1 VGFPGAVLWCLGAIH
16 AANRRQCAMSEAQAL
31 VVVIDDDPDIR
42 NALQGLLE
50 TVDLQAALYATASE
64 FLASKRPQGP
74 CCIVVDVRLPGLSGL
89 YFQQE
94 LARENIPIPV
104 IFITGHGDIPMSVR
118 AMKAGAVEFL
128 TKPLRDQDLLDAIQ
142 AALRHDRARLEDERK
157 VADLRNHRDSLTARE
172 REVMALLVSGRV
184 NKQIAAEA
192 GISEVTVR
200 LHRGQIM
207 RKMRASSLADLIRI
221 ADKIKS

>member
-1 VGFPGAVLWCLGAIH
+1 
-16 AANRRQCAMSEAQAL
+16 MSEAQAL

-89 YFQQE
+89 DFQQQ

-192 GISEVTVR
+192 QISEVTVR

>member
-1 VGFPGAVLWCLGAIH
+1 
-16 AANRRQCAMSEAQAL
+16 MSEDQP
-31 VVVIDDDPDIR
+31 VVVIIDDDPDIR
-42 NALQGLLE
+42 HALQGLLE
-50 TVDLQAALYATASE
+50 TVDLQAALFAAASE

-89 YFQQE
+89 DFQQQ

-128 TKPLRDQDLLDAIQ
+128 TKPLRDQDVLDAIQ
-142 AALRHDRARLEDERK
+142 AALRRDRARLEDERK
-157 VADLRNHRDSLTARE
+157 VADLRNRHDSLTARE

-207 RKMRASSLADLIRI
+207 RKMHASSLADLIRI

>member
-1 VGFPGAVLWCLGAIH
+1 
-16 AANRRQCAMSEAQAL
+16 MSEAQAL

-89 YFQQE
+89 DFQQQ
-94 LARENIPIPV
+94 LGRENIPIPV
-104 IFITGHGDIPMSVR
+104 IFITGHGDIPMSVQ

>member
-1 VGFPGAVLWCLGAIH
+1 
-16 AANRRQCAMSEAQAL
+16 MSEDQP
-31 VVVIDDDPDIR
+31 VVVIIDDDPDIR

-50 TVDLQAALYATASE
+50 TIDLPTALFATASE
-64 FLASKRPQGP
+64 FLASKRPQVP

-89 YFQQE
+89 DFQQE

-142 AALRHDRARLEDERK
+142 AALRRDRARLEDQRK
-157 VADLRNHRDSLTARE
+157 VADLRTHHESLTARE
-172 REVMALLVSGRV
+172 REVMALLVAGRV
-184 NKQIAAEA
+184 NKQIAAEI

-207 RKMRASSLADLIRI
+207 RKMRASSLADLIRT
-221 ADKIKS
+221 ADKITL

>member
-1 VGFPGAVLWCLGAIH
+1 
-16 AANRRQCAMSEAQAL
+16 MSEVQPL
-31 VVVIDDDPDIR
+31 VVVIDDDPDLR
-42 NALQGLLE
+42 DALQGLLE
-50 TVDLQAALYATASE
+50 TVDLPTALFANASE

-89 YFQQE
+89 DFQQE
-94 LARENIPIPV
+94 LARENNPIPV

-142 AALRHDRARLEDERK
+142 AALRRDRARLENERK
-157 VADLRNHRDSLTARE
+157 VADLRTRHDSLTARE
-172 REVMALLVSGRV
+172 RQVMALLVAGRV
-184 NKQIAAEA
+184 NKQIAAEI

-221 ADKIKS
+221 SDQIKI

>member
-1 VGFPGAVLWCLGAIH
+1 
-16 AANRRQCAMSEAQAL
+16 MSEGQP
-31 VVVIDDDPDIR
+31 VVVIIDDDPDIR
-42 NALQGLLE
+42 DSLQGLLE
-50 TVDLQAALYATASE
+50 TVDLQAAPFATASE

-89 YFQQE
+89 DFQQE

-118 AMKAGAVEFL
+118 AMKAGALEFL

-142 AALRHDRARLEDERK
+142 AALRRDRARLEDERK
-157 VADLRNHRDSLTARE
+157 VANLRTRQETLTTRE
-172 REVMALLVSGRV
+172 RQVMALLVSGRV
-184 NKQIAAEA
+184 NKQIAAEV

-207 RKMRASSLADLIRI
+207 RKMYASSLADLIRT
-221 ADKIKS
+221 ADKINL

>member
-1 VGFPGAVLWCLGAIH
+1 
-16 AANRRQCAMSEAQAL
+16 MSEAQAL

-89 YFQQE
+89 DFQQQ

-157 VADLRNHRDSLTARE
+157 VADLRNRYDSLTARE
-172 REVMALLVSGRV
+172 REVMTMLVSGRV

-207 RKMRASSLADLIRI
+207 RKTRASSLADLIRI
-221 ADKIKS
+221 ADKIKY

>member
-1 VGFPGAVLWCLGAIH
+1 MNEDQP
-16 AANRRQCAMSEAQAL
+16 
-31 VVVIDDDPDIR
+31 VVVIIDDDPDIR

-50 TVDLQAALYATASE
+50 TIDLPTALFATASE

-89 YFQQE
+89 DFQQE
-94 LARENIPIPV
+94 LAREHIPIPV

-128 TKPLRDQDLLDAIQ
+128 TKPLHDQDLLDAIQ
-142 AALRHDRARLEDERK
+142 AALRRDRAQFEDQRK
-157 VADLRNHRDSLTARE
+157 IADLRTLHESLTARE
-172 REVMALLVSGRV
+172 REVMALLVAGRV
-184 NKQIAAEA
+184 NKQIAAEI

-200 LHRGQIM
+200 L
-207 RKMRASSLADLIRI
+207 I
-221 ADKIKS
+221 AVRSCERCAPVRWPI

>member
-1 VGFPGAVLWCLGAIH
+1 V
-16 AANRRQCAMSEAQAL
+16 SEAQP
-31 VVVIDDDPDIR
+31 VVVIIDDDPDIR
-42 NALQGLLE
+42 DALQGLLE
-50 TVDLQAALYATASE
+50 TVDLQAAPFATASE
-64 FLASKRPQGP
+64 FLASKRPEGP
-74 CCIVVDVRLPGLSGL
+74 CCIVLDVRLPGLSGL
-89 YFQQE
+89 DFQQE
-94 LARENIPIPV
+94 LARENIPIPI

-118 AMKAGAVEFL
+118 AMKAGAVELL

-142 AALRHDRARLEDERK
+142 AALRRDRARLEDERK
-157 VADLRNHRDSLTARE
+157 VADLRTRHESLTTRE
-172 REVMALLVSGRV
+172 RQVMALLVSGRV
-184 NKQIAAEA
+184 NKQIAAEI

>member
-1 VGFPGAVLWCLGAIH
+1 
-16 AANRRQCAMSEAQAL
+16 MSEAQAL

-50 TVDLQAALYATASE
+50 TVDLQAALFATALE

-89 YFQQE
+89 DFQQE
-94 LARENIPIPV
+94 LARENIRIPV

-142 AALRHDRARLEDERK
+142 AALRRDRARLGDERK
-157 VADLRNHRDSLTARE
+157 LTDLRNRHESLTARE
-172 REVMALLVSGRV
+172 REVMELLVSGRV

-192 GISEVTVR
+192 GISEVTMR

>member
-1 VGFPGAVLWCLGAIH
+1 
-16 AANRRQCAMSEAQAL
+16 MSEAQAL

-42 NALQGLLE
+42 NARQGLLE

-89 YFQQE
+89 DFQQQ

-221 ADKIKS
+221 ADKIKY

>member
-1 VGFPGAVLWCLGAIH
+1 
-16 AANRRQCAMSEAQAL
+16 MSEAQAL

-50 TVDLQAALYATASE
+50 TVDLQAALFATATE

-89 YFQQE
+89 DFQQQ

>member
-1 VGFPGAVLWCLGAIH
+1 
-16 AANRRQCAMSEAQAL
+16 MSEAQAL

-50 TVDLQAALYATASE
+50 TVDLQAALFATASE

-89 YFQQE
+89 DFQQE

-157 VADLRNHRDSLTARE
+157 VADLRNRHELLTARE

-192 GISEVTVR
+192 QISEVTVR

-207 RKMRASSLADLIRI
+207 RKMRASSLVDLIRI

>member
-1 VGFPGAVLWCLGAIH
+1 
-16 AANRRQCAMSEAQAL
+16 MSEDQP
-31 VVVIDDDPDIR
+31 VVIIIDDDPDIR

-50 TVDLQAALYATASE
+50 TVDLPTALFATASE
-64 FLASKRPQGP
+64 FLASNRPAGP

-89 YFQQE
+89 DFQQE
-94 LARENIPIPV
+94 LARENITIPV

-128 TKPLRDQDLLDAIQ
+128 TKPLRDQELLDAIQ
-142 AALRHDRARLEDERK
+142 AALRRDRARVQDERQ
-157 VADLRNHRDSLTARE
+157 VADLRTRHEELTARE
-172 REVMALLVSGRV
+172 RQVMALLVAGRV
-184 NKQIAAEA
+184 NKQIAAEIA
-192 GISEVTVR
+192 ISEVTVR

-221 ADKIKS
+221 ADKIKL

>member
-1 VGFPGAVLWCLGAIH
+1 
-16 AANRRQCAMSEAQAL
+16 MSETVSQIY
-31 VVVIDDDPDIR
+31 VVDDDLSVREAVGRLIR
-42 NALQGLLE
+42 SAGLDVK
-50 TVDLQAALYATASE
+50 TFATAQEILTNLRKEMPSC
-64 FLASKRPQGP
+64 LVLDIQ
-74 CCIVVDVRLPGLSGL
+74 LPDLDGFEL
-89 YFQQE
+89 QDE
-94 LARENIPIPV
+94 LARKDMPVPI
-104 IFITGHGDIPMSVR
+104 IFLTGHGDIPMSVR

-157 VADLRNHRDSLTARE
+157 VAGLRNRHDSLTARE

-207 RKMRASSLADLIRI
+207 RKTRASSLADLIRI
-221 ADKIKS
+221 ADKMKS

>member
-1 VGFPGAVLWCLGAIH
+1 
-16 AANRRQCAMSEAQAL
+16 MSEIRPV

-42 NALQGLLE
+42 DALQGLLE
-50 TVDLQAALYATASE
+50 TVDLDTQLFATASE
-64 FLASKRPQGP
+64 FLAKKRPQGP

-89 YFQQE
+89 DFQQQ
-94 LARENIPIPV
+94 LARENISIPI

-142 AALRHDRARLEDERK
+142 AALRRDRARLEEEQG
-157 VADLRNHRDSLTARE
+157 VAELRTRHKSLTARE

-184 NKQIAAEA
+184 NKQIAADI

-200 LHRGQIM
+200 LHRSQVM
-207 RKMRASSLADLIRI
+207 RKMRAGSLADLIRL

>member
-1 VGFPGAVLWCLGAIH
+1 
-16 AANRRQCAMSEAQAL
+16 MSEAQAL

-89 YFQQE
+89 DFQQQ

-128 TKPLRDQDLLDAIQ
+128 TKPLRDQDVLDAIQ

-207 RKMRASSLADLIRI
+207 RKTRASSLADLIRI